1 MRLSIIEAGLSR
13 RGFLKKSLAGAVSLS
28 PIGKILAAGGVAPS
42 IIKSV
47 EAGAVKPWSFPFI
60 VPTSTNYG
68 RGGPP
73 LLGDQFN
80 AVGDAYRLVKSLG
93 SGKIGYGADEDSMV
107 VGEFTP
113 SDFASIL
120 QAAQTANRNS
130 KSDSNINL
138 KGREYE
144 VWDNGDSID
153 LIGLDDLESDGFVR
167 ISVFKSGLPEWFG
180 GPYGGVEEVNSGES
194 LFKAYW
200 EGFGGKGNEPID
212 RSAIEIINKLDL
224 DLSDRYDFGDLD
236 WEELED
242 LGLKDADKYQGQ
254 QPQNPDAWTEPAEP
268 APREY
273 YGSMHQSFESRLNSA
288 LNIVENKSIQFV
300 SFNSYGDIT
309 VYIDGKKYMYNTDAI
324 YHKNWKKKARYRPFS
339 VLNDIKDQMKR
350 GYASQIYP

>member
-1 MRLSIIEAGLSR
+1 MKLSIIEAGLSR

-47 EAGAVKPWSFPFI
+47 EAGAAKPWSFPFM
-60 VPTSTNYG
+60 VYTNTNYG
-68 RGGPP
+68 RGGAP
-73 LLGDQFN
+73 LLSDQFK
-80 AVGDAYRLVKSLG
+80 AVGDAHRLVKDLG
-93 SGKIGYGADEDSMV
+93 SGTIGYGVDEDALV
-107 VGEFTP
+107 LGEFTP

-120 QAAQTANRNS
+120 QAAKT
-130 KSDSNINL
+130 DDIINL

-144 VWDNGDSID
+144 VEDLGDSLE
-153 LIGLDDLESDGFVR
+153 LIGLDHLGNDIQ
-167 ISVFKSGLPEWFG
+167 ISVLKSGLPKWL
-180 GPYGGVEEVNSGES
+180 GVQEVESGES
-194 LFKAYW
+194 LMKTFWDSY
-200 EGFGGKGNEPID
+200 GGRGDEPID
-212 RSAIEIINKLDL
+212 KSAIEVINKLNL
-224 DLSDRYDFGDLD
+224 DLSDRHDFEDLN

-242 LGLKDADKYQGQ
+242 LGLKDAEKYQEQ
-254 QPQNPDAWTEPAEP
+254 QPEEQPEEQSYNEPAEP

-339 VLNDIKDQMKR
+339 VLNDIKDQVKR